1 MTAFTTDVEDGV
13 ARVLFDLPGEPIN
26 KITAGVREELDPLLN
41 QLRGDRN
48 VRAVLLM
55 SAKPDTFIA
64 GADIDEFVRLR
75 SSDEALQ
82 LIRSGQQLVNR
93 FEQLDKPVVAAIHG
107 ACLGAGLETAL
118 ACAYRVATNHRK
130 TQLGLPEVN
139 LGIIP
144 AAGGCQRLPRLIGVP
159 AALGIILAPPGRF
172 VTARRAHRMGIID
185 ELVHPSMLEQVAV
198 KAAVKLADGWKPR
211 RSRGGLQAA
220 LLRKTPV
227 GRWAVFSK
235 AAKEVKKKT
244 GGYYPA
250 PMAALDAVEHGLRHG
265 IEAGLDR
272 EAKHFA
278 ELGVSDVSRKLIQ
291 IFFADTALRRDPGV
305 AGPVPEAGE
314 IKNLV
319 VVGAGFMG
327 AAIGGTAALRAGV
340 DVRLRDTN
348 LERVSNGM
356 RAARAIARERL
367 KRRRITR
374 YEHRRIDA
382 LLSGGTDWA
391 GLGRADLVI
400 EAVFEDLD
408 AKQGVFRELEA
419 VVGESCILASNTST
433 IPIARIAEAIRTP
446 WRVIGMHFF
455 SPVQRMP
462 LLEII
467 VTDQTEPWTTVTA
480 VNFGR
485 QMGKTVIVVRD
496 YPGFW
501 VNRILSPYLNEA
513 GRMVKEGV
521 PIEDIDR
528 SMKRFGFP
536 VGPITLLDEVGLD
549 VAQKGSIVMHVA
561 YGDRLTPIDGLGRM
575 IDGGRLGRKN
585 KRGFYRYNKGR
596 RKEVDR
602 TVYEV
607 FGVDPRPVP
616 NADIEKRLVYAM
628 LNEAARAVEEGVVR
642 SPRDGDIGAVYGI
655 GYPAFRGGPLRQV
668 DDAGAARIVDTLER
682 LTQAYGDR
690 FVPAPVLQQMAKSNL
705 RFYPTN

>member
-1 MTAFTTDVEDGV
+1 MTAFTTDIQDGV
-13 ARVLFDLPGEPIN
+13 ARLLFDLPGEPIN
-26 KITAGVREELDPLLN
+26 KIAASVREELDPLLN
-41 QLRGDRN
+41 QLRGDRD
-48 VRAVLLM
+48 VRAVVLM

-118 ACAYRVATNHRK
+118 ACAYRVATDHRK
-130 TQLGLPEVN
+130 TQLGLPEVS

-172 VTARRAHRMGIID
+172 VPARRAHRLGMVD
-185 ELVHPSMLEQVAV
+185 ELVHPSMLEQIAV
-198 KAAVKLADGWKPR
+198 RAAVKLADGWKPR
-211 RSRGGLQAA
+211 RSHGGLTAA
-220 LLRKTPV
+220 ILQKTPI
-227 GRWAVFSK
+227 GRWVVFSK

-250 PMAALDAVEHGLRHG
+250 PMAALDAVQHGLTYG
-265 IEAGLDR
+265 VEAGLDR
-272 EAKHFA
+272 EARHFT
-278 ELGVSDVSRKLIQ
+278 ELGVGDVSRKLIQ
-291 IFFADTALRRDPGV
+291 IFFADTALRKDPGV
-305 AGPVPEAGE
+305 DGPVPEAGG

-319 VVGAGFMG
+319 VAGAGFMG

-356 RAARAIARERL
+356 RVARTIVRERL
-367 KRRRITR
+367 KRKRMTR

-382 LLSGGTDWA
+382 LLSGGADWA

-408 AKQGVFRELEA
+408 VKQQVFRELEA
-419 VVGESCILASNTST
+419 VVSESCILASNTST
-433 IPIARIAEAIRTP
+433 IPIARIAEATRHP
-446 WRVIGMHFF
+446 GRVIGMHFF
-455 SPVQRMP
+455 SPVQKMP

-467 VTDQTEPWTTVTA
+467 VTDQTEPRTTVTS

-485 QMGKTVIVVRD
+485 RMGKTVIVVRD
-496 YPGFW
+496 HPGFW

-521 PIEDIDR
+521 AIEDIDR
-528 SMKRFGFP
+528 SMKHFGFP

-549 VAQKGSIVMHVA
+549 VAQKGSIVMHSA
-561 YGDRLTPIDGLGRM
+561 YGDRMTPMDGLGRM
-575 IDGGRLGRKN
+575 IDAGRLGRKT
-585 KRGFYRYNKGR
+585 KRGFYRYKRGK

-602 TVYEV
+602 SVYEL

-628 LNEAARAVEEGVVR
+628 LNEAARAVEEGIVR

-655 GYPAFRGGPLRQV
+655 GYPPFRGGPLRQLDEV
-668 DDAGAARIVDTLER
+668 GAARIVDTLER
-682 LTQAYGDR
+682 LAQAYGDR
-690 FVPAPVLQQMAKSNL
+690 FAPAPVLLQMAKSNL